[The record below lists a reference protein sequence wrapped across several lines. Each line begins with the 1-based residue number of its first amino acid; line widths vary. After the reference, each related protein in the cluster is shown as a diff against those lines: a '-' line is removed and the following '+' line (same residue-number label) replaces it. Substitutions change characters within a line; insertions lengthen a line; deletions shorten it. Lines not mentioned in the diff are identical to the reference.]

1 MIAGKILG
9 PSARITQ
16 MHHNFASYSAAEIVP
31 PNKHHTT
38 TFPASCQNRLG
49 GIETRLLELK
59 SDSNISTPEKESIRG
74 VSILALTVFIYRLAF
89 F

>member
-1 MIAGKILG
+1 
-9 PSARITQ
+9 

-59 SDSNISTPEKESIRG
+59 KRFQHFDTRKGIDTRC
-74 VSILALTVFIYRLAF
+74 
-89 F
+89 